1 MEITVTDIPKC
12 IKSFVFSPRTILSE
26 RTTVEFL
33 INMKEYIFGNACCRA
48 ADTIGI
54 NVFDLVFVG
63 ERSFDECYEFY
74 VNKVREKEKDIIK
87 TALLLKKM
95 YNGER
100 IRISS
105 VMCENGKAYIKEPE
119 NAYLNILND
128 DIKFEKKIKKV
139 HNGKND
145 LELDKHAR
153 IILESV
159 RLSAVKYGMKNT
171 IDYKE
176 LIDKYN
182 FRRFS
187 TNLRLNNRP
196 ATVEEV
202 NRALAN
208 DKNKILTDLSNPKNR
223 VNFSVLFAIAYG
235 GFTLSDLYSKN
246 TVFDITSFDKEKK
259 LSDLAGDLINIVYN
273 GNGIEIANM
282 FLHII
287 SVFSQTPFIPVDM
300 KNLAMVMDNYAMYYA
315 MASLAAVCE
324 NIFKYDSMNGQM
336 KQYLKKHTIENYWTS
351 MDRFMMMKQY
361 SVVITFCYKLAHFD
375 PNLYRED
382 PEYQGEILYAFECAE
397 KFSRDVKKYCQNV
410 SSVQETAEPKGPA
423 LSGSAAV
430 VKK

>member
-1 MEITVTDIPKC
+1 MEITVTDLPKC
-12 IKSFVFSPRTILSE
+12 IKSLVFSPKTILSE
-26 RTTVEFL
+26 KTTVEFL
-33 INMKEYIFGNACCRA
+33 LNMKEYIFGNSCCKA
-48 ADTIGI
+48 AETIGI

-63 ERSFDECYEFY
+63 QRSFSEYCDFY
-74 VNKVREKEKDIIK
+74 LNKIKDKEKDIIK
-87 TALLLKKM
+87 TAFLLKKM

-105 VMCENGKAYIKEPE
+105 VMCDNGKAYIKEPE
-119 NAYLNILND
+119 SAYLNILND
-128 DIKFEKKIKKV
+128 DVKFEKKIRKV
-139 HNGKND
+139 HNNKND
-145 LELDKHAR
+145 LDLDKYAR
-153 IILESV
+153 VILESV

-171 IDYKE
+171 IQYKE

-196 ATVEEV
+196 ATIEEV
-202 NRALAN
+202 NTVLAN
-208 DKNKILTDLSNPKNR
+208 EENKILTDLSVPKNR
-223 VNFSVLFAIAYG
+223 INFSVLFAIAYG
-235 GFTLSDLYSKN
+235 GFTLKDLYSKN

-259 LSDLAGDLINIVYN
+259 LSDLAGDLIDIVYN

-287 SVFSQTPFIPVDM
+287 SVFADTEFIPVDM
-300 KNLAMVMDNYAMYYA
+300 KNLASVMDNYALYYA

-336 KQYLKKHTIENYWTS
+336 KKYLKKHTIDNYWTS
-351 MDRFMMMKQY
+351 MDKFMMMKQY

-375 PNLYRED
+375 QNLYRED

-397 KFSRDVKKYCQNV
+397 KFSKDVKKYCPDVN
-410 SSVQETAEPKGPA
+410 SVRENAGSTAPA
-423 LSGSAAV
+423 LSEPAAAV
-430 VKK
+430 KK